1 MNHRAIAIRLSVM
14 MFLEYA
20 VRGMWYPYLANYL
33 EAPRIKNGLGFTSGQ
48 TGWVMGFAPAVGA
61 ITAPFIAGQVADRY
75 FNAELALATLHVIAA
90 ILLFATASAMGFGA
104 FFAFMLMFSIAYMPT
119 QSLTNSVSLT
129 HLNDREHRYPRVRLW
144 GTIGWIVSSS
154 LFTYVVLT
162 APDDSTNVG
171 RMPNAMRAAAVL
183 AVLYAMYALLLVP
196 KTPPGATAEM
206 LHVGGMRFA
215 LRAFELLRD
224 RSVLVLTLIA
234 LPVAAIHTAYYLNI
248 GPFLK
253 DRVGV
258 PLRFVGPAIALS
270 QSTEVILLFCL
281 GPLLRRFGFLTILT
295 LGAAAQAAR
304 FVVFAMDPPMSWVL
318 LSLTLHGVAFACF
331 FTTAILYIERVAPP
345 AIRHSAQMVFGIVLF
360 GLGPALAGPYSQVFD
375 HFTINGQKNFVAIWT
390 IQAIVAGA
398 SALAIVLFFR
408 ERAPASPSRRERESR
423 SPTAR

>member
-1 MNHRAIAIRLSVM
+1 MTHRAIAIRLSVM

-33 EAPRIKNGLGFTSGQ
+33 EAARTKNGLGFSSGQ

-75 FNAELALATLHVIAA
+75 FNAERALATLHVIAA
-90 ILLFATASAMGFGA
+90 ILLFATASATVFA
-104 FFAFMLMFSIAYMPT
+104 PFFAFMLLFSIAYMPT

-129 HLNDREHRYPRVRLW
+129 HLTDRERRYPRVRLW
-144 GTIGWIVSSS
+144 GTLGWIVSSS

-162 APDDSTNVG
+162 APDDATNVG

-206 LHVGGMRFA
+206 LHVGGVKFA

-281 GPLLRRFGFLTILT
+281 GRLLRRFGYLTILT
-295 LGAAAQAAR
+295 IGAAAQAAR
-304 FVVFAMDPPMSWVL
+304 FIVFAIDPAMPWVL

-331 FTTAILYIERVAPP
+331 FTTAILYIERVATP

-360 GLGPALAGPYSQVFD
+360 GIGPALAGPYSQVFD
-375 HFTINGQKNFVAIWT
+375 RFTINGQKNYAAIWT
-390 IQAIVAGA
+390 IQAIIAGA
-398 SALAIVLFFR
+398 SAVAILLFFR
-408 ERAPASPSRRERESR
+408 PSSEMTHRRGAEDAEAI
-423 SPTAR
+423 P